1 MRRML
6 VFSFL
11 GLALAACSDPSSP
24 TGEGGPTGGSGT
36 AARTPA
42 PELDERR
49 LGVYAALIQEL
60 VGAEPMD
67 WRRVYVLTGLCP
79 DAADPMGP
87 KPCDDS
93 FSEAERAALR
103 ERLGIEHLRFIEDA
117 TSLYDDDW
125 MQGPPQEIVLTLG
138 PIVEREGEVRVG
150 ASYGCGGLCGSGST
164 YVLEERSGAW
174 SVVGRRG
181 PMWIA

>member
-6 VFSFL
+6 VFTLLTLCLS
-11 GLALAACSDPSSP
+11 LASCADRTPPPAEGDGPSP
-24 TGEGGPTGGSGT
+24 E
-36 AARTPA
+36 PA

-49 LGVYAALIQEL
+49 LGVYETLISEL
-60 VGAEPMD
+60 VGAEPME
-67 WRRVYVLTGLCP
+67 WRRVYVLTGLCS

-87 KPCDDS
+87 EACDDS

-103 ERLGIEHLRFIEDA
+103 ERLGIEHLRFI
-117 TSLYDDDW
+117 DDPRRSTTTTW
-125 MQGPPQEIVLTLG
+125 MQGPPHEIVLTLG
-138 PIVEREGEVRVG
+138 PIVERAGEIRVG

-164 YVLEERSGAW
+164 YVLEERGGDW
-174 SVVGRRG
+174 SVVDQRG